1 MEFAQRFEVPLA
13 REAVW
18 DIVMDVHR
26 VTQCIDGVERL
37 EIKSP
42 DAFEGTLAVKMG
54 PVRLAFEG
62 TVTVTSRARDQWS
75 ASLMAAA
82 KDRKAGGGFTA
93 ELTIELVELG
103 PDLTGLD
110 LRLSTSLTGRIG
122 QLGRPLIKKRVERIL
137 ENFGTTLLE
146 REVGNG

>member
-1 MEFAQRFEVPLA
+1 
-13 REAVW
+13 
-18 DIVMDVHR
+18 
-26 VTQCIDGVERL
+26 
-37 EIKSP
+37 
-42 DAFEGTLAVKMG
+42 
-54 PVRLAFEG
+54 
-62 TVTVTSRARDQWS
+62 
-75 ASLMAAA
+75 MAAA